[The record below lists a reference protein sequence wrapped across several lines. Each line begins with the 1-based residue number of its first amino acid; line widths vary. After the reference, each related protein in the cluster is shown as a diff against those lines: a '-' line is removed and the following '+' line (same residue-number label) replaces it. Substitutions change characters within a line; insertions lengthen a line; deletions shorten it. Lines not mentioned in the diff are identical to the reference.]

1 MKRKLFLILL
11 VAMISMMFVACASK
25 ADAPADPAKDE
36 AVALMDEVNS
46 LKADAEA
53 AGAPESF
60 GKWGRAMSIYDLGV
74 TYFDKEMYT
83 ESLQPLGQAKT
94 YFTSAAGK

>member
-11 VAMISMMFVACASK
+11 VAMLSMMFVACASSTK
-25 ADAPADPAKDE
+25 APADPAQDE
-36 AVALMDEVNS
+36 AMALMEEVNM
-46 LKADAEA
+46 LKAEAEA

-60 GKWGRAMSIYDLGV
+60 GKWGRAMSIYDLGT

-83 ESLQPLGQAKT
+83 ASLQPLGQAKT
-94 YFTSAAGK
+94 YFTKASGK